1 MQSKWFA
8 HSGNGPKRDERFE
21 TIFEHVDAVTQ
32 RASQFA
38 AAFKAEEQAR
48 AAGLFH
54 DLGKYSPQFQRRL
67 QDWREPGRDHWTLG
81 AWALLGQ
88 KKASAIMPA
97 LAILGHHAGLPSL
110 DSLTSL
116 NQRLS
121 RVLNDEPHRFT
132 TSSVQDHQ
140 AAMKQY
146 LADGF
151 EMPRLSGNGLV
162 PRHSQAADMLDTRML
177 FSALVDADFVETEAH
192 FEGDFETFRRPRD
205 EGAAMQVE
213 EMIAALDRYAAKF
226 LIESP
231 STINALRQRLAER
244 CVDVGA
250 THELGAFTLSA
261 PTGFGKTIAML
272 RFALEHARKHTLRR
286 IVVVMPFLNIIDQTA
301 AIYREIFPPQ
311 QFGDGIVLESHSA
324 AGCDVDAN
332 DQDSVT
338 RAEIRRRV
346 LSQNWDAPIVLTT
359 NVQLLESLHAHRP
372 SRCRKLHRLAGSVI
386 LFDEVQ
392 TLPPKLA
399 VATLATLSRLCD
411 PSGPFRTSVLFAT
424 ATQPAFESLS
434 KRVSQIIDP
443 IKFTG
448 KPPTW
453 QPVEINDAG
462 REMFDIASTRVRV
475 RWEQHR
481 PVALGD
487 LAKRLAEHRQ
497 SLCIVNL
504 KRHAIDLALAVA
516 ESCESVLHLST
527 NMTLGHRTQVLNEVR
542 KRLSDNQPIHLFAT
556 QCVEA
561 GVDLDFPVV
570 MRALAPLEA
579 IAQAAGRCNRNGR
592 RPTCEMTVFSIDDR
606 DDSGRARRA
615 YPPGYDAA
623 VSATNLFVDTVLSL
637 GTDEAPEILND
648 PDRMSDYFRLFYAL
662 RGRDRAQQPDEAD
675 LLDAIR
681 AGDFAKTEA
690 DYRLIDQNMIHIV
703 VPYDRESSAKL
714 IKEATEAANE
724 RGGMTPKQIRRWQ
737 RLASAHAVSVY
748 RPRDDDDLF
757 NRLLSIHFGY
767 GMSESSGPITSEIN
781 WWYPTSIDCYDNLVG
796 LQLAETNWVM

>member
-1 MQSKWFA
+1 MRSRWFA
-8 HSGNGPKRDERFE
+8 HSGNGSKRNERFE
-21 TIFEHVDAVTQ
+21 TIFEHVDAVTR
-32 RASQFA
+32 RASRYA
-38 AAFKAEEQAR
+38 EAFGAQEQAR
-48 AAGLFH
+48 AAGLLH
-54 DLGKYSPQFQRRL
+54 DLGKYSPQFQLRL
-67 QDWREPGRDHWTLG
+67 KDSREPGRDHWTLG

-88 KKASAIMPA
+88 RKTSAIMPA

-121 RVLNDEPHRFT
+121 RVLNDEPQRFT
-132 TSSVQDHQ
+132 TSSVQEHQ
-140 AAMKQY
+140 AAMKQF

-151 EMPRLSGNGLV
+151 EMPRLSENGLV

-177 FSALVDADFVETEAH
+177 FSTLVDADFVETEAH
-192 FEGDFETFRRPRD
+192 FEGDSETHRRPRD
-205 EGAAMQVE
+205 EGTAMRVE
-213 EMIAALDRYAAKF
+213 EMIAALDQYAAKF
-226 LIESP
+226 FIESP
-231 STINALRQRLAER
+231 STIDALRQRLAER
-244 CVDVGA
+244 CADVGA
-250 THELGAFTLSA
+250 THELGSFTLSA

-324 AGCDVDAN
+324 AGCDVDAH

-338 RAEIRRRV
+338 RLEIRRRL

-399 VATLATLSRLCD
+399 VTTLATLSRLCD

-434 KRVSQIIDP
+434 KRVSQIVDP
-443 IKFTG
+443 NKFTG
-448 KPPTW
+448 KPPVW
-453 QPVEINDAG
+453 QPVEINDTG
-462 REMFDIASTRVRV
+462 REMFDVASARVRV
-475 RWEQHR
+475 RWEQDR
-481 PVALGD
+481 PVTLGY
-487 LAKRLAEHRQ
+487 LATRLAEHRQ

-504 KRHAIDLALAVA
+504 KRHAIDLAKTFAA
-516 ESCESVLHLST
+516 TSESVLHLST
-527 NMTLGHRTQVLNEVR
+527 NMTLDHRTQVLHEVR
-542 KRLSDNQPIHLFAT
+542 KRLNQNQTIHLVAT

-579 IAQAAGRCNRNGR
+579 IAQAAGRCNRHGR
-592 RPTCEMTVFSIDDR
+592 RPTCEMTVFSIGDR
-606 DDSGRARRA
+606 DDSGRARRV

-623 VSATNLFVDTVLSL
+623 IAATELFVNTVLSKV
-637 GTDEAPEILND
+637 TDEAPEILND
-648 PDRMSDYFRLFYAL
+648 PERMGEYFRLFYAL
-662 RGRDRAQQPDEAD
+662 RGRDRQQQPDEAE

-690 DYRLIDQNMIHIV
+690 NYRLIDHNMIHIV
-703 VPYDRESSAKL
+703 VPYDQEASAKL
-714 IKEATEAANE
+714 IEEATEIANE
-724 RGGMTPKQIRRWQ
+724 QGGMTPNQIRRWQ
-737 RLASAHAVSVY
+737 RLASSHAVSVY
-748 RPRDDDDLF
+748 RPRDGDDFF
-757 NRLLSIHFGY
+757 NRVLPIHFGY
-767 GMSESSGPITSEIN
+767 GMNESSGLATSEIT
-781 WWYPTSIDCYDNLVG
+781 WWYPASTDCYDDLVG
-796 LQLAETNWVM
+796 LQLAEPNWVL